1 MRSDILTIAKKPHT
15 LIGEDTIDEI
25 DYSKWAGFI
34 EANNEYFIWYEN
46 TDDGKEA
53 LKTIDKVPDWAK
65 ERVSYTLNKKRAYS
79 TNKLMKKPT
88 DLVVTYS
95 ESDRRVGISL
105 EIDLDKEIAMI
116 LISMAKHLGALLLKN
131 GSEIIDEKM
140 LEELK

>member
-1 MRSDILTIAKKPHT
+1 MRSDILTIAKKPYT

-65 ERVSYTLNKKRAYS
+65 ERVIYSLSKKRACS
-79 TNKLMKKPT
+79 TNKLMKYPT
-88 DLVVTYS
+88 DLVVAYS
-95 ESDRRVGISL
+95 ESDNRVGISL
-105 EIDLDKEIAMI
+105 EKDLNKEVAAI
-116 LISMAKHLGALLLKN
+116 LISMAKYLDALLLKN
-131 GSEIIDEKM
+131 GSEIIDEKV
-140 LEELK
+140 LEKLK

>member
-1 MRSDILTIAKKPHT
+1 MRSDILTIAKKPYN
-15 LIGEDTIDEI
+15 LIDEDTIDEI
-25 DYSKWAGFI
+25 EYAKWVNFI
-34 EANNEYFIWYEN
+34 NSNNEYFIWYEN

-65 ERVSYTLNKKRAYS
+65 ERVSYSLNKKRAYS

-95 ESDRRVGISL
+95 ESDSRVGISL
-105 EIDLDKEIAMI
+105 EINLDKEVAMI
-116 LISMAKHLGALLLKN
+116 LISMAKHLDALLLKN
-131 GSEIIDEKM
+131 GSEIINEDV